1 VTEPQHQSGV
11 LVIGYGNTLRC
22 DDGAGVVAA
31 QQLAARVG
39 NQAAVITAHQLLPEM
54 ACEIA
59 CFDTVIFMDASVDLP
74 GGVVASAAVNPSAAE
89 AGPTG
94 HHLTPAALLAMTD
107 SMFGRAARGHIIA
120 VGAESLELGESL
132 SPAVTVAV
140 DEMVDR
146 AIGLI
151 ESRVPVHA

>member
-1 VTEPQHQSGV
+1 MTEPQHPSGV

-31 QQLAARVG
+31 QRLAARVG
-39 NQAAVITAHQLLPEM
+39 NRAVVITAHQLLPEM

-59 CFDTVIFMDASVDLP
+59 CFDTVVFMDASVDLP
-74 GGVVASAAVNPSAAE
+74 GGVVASAHVSPNAGE

-120 VGAESLELGESL
+120 VGAASLELGESL
-132 SPAVTVAV
+132 SPSVTEAV
-140 DEMVDR
+140 DEMVNR

-151 ESRVPVHA
+151 ETRVAVHA